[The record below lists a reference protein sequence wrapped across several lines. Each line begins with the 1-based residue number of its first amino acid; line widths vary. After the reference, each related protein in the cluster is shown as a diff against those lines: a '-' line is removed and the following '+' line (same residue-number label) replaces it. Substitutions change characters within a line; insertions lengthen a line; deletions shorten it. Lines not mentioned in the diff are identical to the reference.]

1 MSEDASLI
9 GDSSMHSGSE
19 TAPEGGF
26 YRHRLTI
33 RFTNGET
40 LLYTVRDALHAED
53 ISTAVRFVVISSF
66 QCESPEKCSEIVL
79 LNLNDISYIKTEHV
93 TEEELS
99 REASTMRETELRSNT
114 ISSPQRLS
122 RIGFI

>member
-1 MSEDASLI
+1 MSDDTSLI

-19 TAPEGGF
+19 ATPEGGF

-40 LLYTVRDALHAED
+40 LLYTVQDALHAED
-53 ISTAVRFVVISSF
+53 ISAQVRFVVISSYL
-66 QCESPEKCSEIVL
+66 CEKPTECTELVL
-79 LNLNDISYIKTEHV
+79 LNLNDVSYIKTEHV
-93 TEEELS
+93 TEQELE
-99 REASTMRETELRSNT
+99 REATTRREAELRNNT
-114 ISSPQRLS
+114 ISTPQRLS